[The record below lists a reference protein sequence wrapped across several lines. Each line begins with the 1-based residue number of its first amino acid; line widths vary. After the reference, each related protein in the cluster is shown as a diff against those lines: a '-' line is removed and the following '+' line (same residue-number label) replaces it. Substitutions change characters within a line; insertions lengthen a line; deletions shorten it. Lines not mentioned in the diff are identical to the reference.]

1 MIGIKKGIL
10 VLNVPSGS
18 PAQLAGIRGTFRKME
33 NFADNNIIL
42 GDVIIGIDDDGIAS
56 EADLLKAIEK
66 HKVGDVINVKVIRGL
81 KISETTSYSN
91 DDDDESGE
99 ETNSNQKDKKS
110 NKQVLGIKVKLTSP
124 DQLSL

>member
-1 MIGIKKGIL
+1 
-10 VLNVPSGS
+10 
-18 PAQLAGIRGTFRKME
+18 ME

-91 DDDDESGE
+91 DDDESGE
-99 ETNSNQKDKKS
+99 ETNSYQQDKKN
-110 NKQVLGIKVKLTSP
+110 NKQVLSIKVKLTSP

>member
-18 PAQLAGIRGTFRKME
+18 PAQLAGIRGTYRKMN

-42 GDVIIGIDDDGIAS
+42 GDVIIGIDDDSIAS

-66 HKVGDVINVKVIRGL
+66 HKVGDVINVKVIRGV
-81 KISETTSYSN
+81 KISETTSYSK
-91 DDDDESGE
+91 DDDESGE
-99 ETNSNQKDKKS
+99 TNSYLQDKK
-110 NKQVLGIKVKLTSP
+110 NNQLLGIKVKLTSP
-124 DQLSL
+124 DQFNL

>member
-18 PAQLAGIRGTFRKME
+18 PAQLAGIRGTYRKMN

-42 GDVIIGIDDDGIAS
+42 GDVIIGIDDDSIAS

-66 HKVGDVINVKVIRGL
+66 HKVGDVINVKVIRGV
-81 KISETTSYSN
+81 KISETTSYSK
-91 DDDDESGE
+91 DDDESGE
-99 ETNSNQKDKKS
+99 TNSYLQDKK
-110 NKQVLGIKVKLTSP
+110 NNQLLDIKVKLTSP
-124 DQLSL
+124 DQFNL